1 MRLRRGAKAT
11 PSLEPDGGE
20 LDALVGPSTRALHIT
35 HVLGFPAAA
44 PRWRRWCDERGLLLI
59 EDAAQAWLAADP
71 QSGEPVGSWGDLSV
85 FCLYKTAGLPVLSEY
100 R

>member
-1 MRLRRGAKAT
+1 MRSFRHPAVRPAQQSRWFL
-11 PSLEPDGGE
+11 
-20 LDALVGPSTRALHIT
+20 LVGPATRALHVT

-85 FCLYKTAGLPVLSEY
+85 FCLYKTLPVPNGGALLA